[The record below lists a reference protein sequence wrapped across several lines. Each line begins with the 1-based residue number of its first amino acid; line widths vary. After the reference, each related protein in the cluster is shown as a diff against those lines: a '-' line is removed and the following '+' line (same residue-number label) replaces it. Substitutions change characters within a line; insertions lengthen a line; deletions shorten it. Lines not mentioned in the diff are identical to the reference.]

1 MTKLTR
7 KQANNIRR
15 VIMSNLNDELK
26 SFHSYESARD
36 WLYSQ
41 YPKYDIIDS
50 SNETRFYCEKW
61 DFCIDWLPAI
71 NRWMA
76 R

>member
-1 MTKLTR
+1 MLQSTK
-7 KQANNIRR
+7 KQARAARR
-15 VIMSNLNDELK
+15 VIMSNLNDELA
-26 SFHSYESARD
+26 SFSSFESARD

-41 YPKYDIIDS
+41 YPKYDVIDS
-50 SNETRFYCEKW
+50 SEETRFYCEKW

>member
-1 MTKLTR
+1 MKLTR
-7 KQANNIRR
+7 KQASIARRR
-15 VIMSNLNDELK
+15 VMDVLNDELQA
-26 SFHSYESARD
+26 FHSFESARD

-61 DFCIDWLPAI
+61 DFVVEYLPAI
-71 NRWMA
+71 QRWMA